1 MSMENKYKQT
11 GYLSRVEAI
20 YSEPICE
27 LDKDNPYI
35 KALPFPLTNDKER
48 MRNYT
53 RTIPNFDFEKLK
65 CYSDTQKRILLS
77 QLSEL
82 RFYLPFETELE
93 IEFYNALLNSYRS
106 KTQVLDPLTRTYKLV
121 GNTGKGSNPG
131 FSLTGLSGTGKSS
144 SFELL
149 LSHYPQ
155 VIQHK
160 FENGN
165 AVQIV
170 YLIISCSA
178 NSNFSM
184 LYAEIGR
191 AIDQALNVN
200 VYENMINKARNLG
213 AKQQKIT
220 ELFERFAVGALIL
233 DEIQLIDFNSTKENS
248 IQSLL
253 VLQNTSKTS
262 LITIGNEEALDKLY
276 STLRVGR
283 RIGRNIESSI
293 YCDNKE
299 YLAYLIKLLFKYQ
312 LFNEHITPTP
322 EIIDALITESKG
334 IINILVLLYIAIQ
347 DSYLSAKT
355 KPAID
360 KDFIS
365 KTMEDR
371 FGRLKKL
378 LLLSNNEDNQ
388 KEIQKI
394 LKDAKLDYEVKVDTL
409 KQQEEMAKIVNE
421 ADTIDLTNLIQQVY
435 NSISVVVNT
444 YSFEEIEKVTTDVIK
459 KSDANNLD
467 ISQITKK
474 VFEQLSTKKVAVKN
488 KPSKKKITKAEMI
501 NYVLGD

>member
-1 MSMENKYKQT
+1 MENKYKQT
-11 GYLSRVEAI
+11 GYLSRVKAI
-20 YSEPICE
+20 YSESICE

-35 KALPFPLTNDKER
+35 KALPLPLTDDKER

-53 RTIPNFDFEKLK
+53 RTIPSFDCEKLK
-65 CYSDTQKRILLS
+65 CYSDTQKRILFN
-77 QLSEL
+77 QLSEI

-93 IEFYNALLNSYRS
+93 IEFYNALLNAYRS
-106 KTQVLDPLTRTYKLV
+106 KTQVLDSITRTYKLV
-121 GNTGKGSNPG
+121 GNTCKGSNPG

-149 LSHYPQ
+149 LSRYPQ
-155 VIQHK
+155 VIQHE

-165 AVQIV
+165 TVQIV

-191 AIDQALNVN
+191 AIDQALDVN
-200 VYENMINKARNLG
+200 IYENMINKARNLG
-213 AKQQKIT
+213 TKQQKIT

-293 YCDNKE
+293 YCDNRE
-299 YLAYLIKLLFKYQ
+299 YLTYLIKLLFKYQ

-334 IINILVLLYIAIQ
+334 IINILVLLYMAIQ

-355 KPAID
+355 KPIMD
-360 KDFIS
+360 KEFVS

-371 FGRLKKL
+371 FGKLKKL
-378 LLLSNNEDNQ
+378 LLLSNNEDSQ

-394 LKDAKLDYEVKVDTL
+394 LKDAKLDYEVKVGTL

-421 ADTIDLTNLIQQVY
+421 ADTLDLTNLIQQIY
-435 NSISVVVNT
+435 NNISTVVGA
-444 YSFEEIEKVTTDVIK
+444 YSFKEVEDVAIKVIK
-459 KSDANNLD
+459 NSNLNDLD
-467 ISQITKK
+467 ISQVTKK
-474 VFEQLSTKKVAVKN
+474 VFEELTAKKVATKS
-488 KPSKKKITKAEMI
+488 KPSKKKTTKAEMV